1 MESGYYPPGAEH
13 DPNAPYNQ
21 PGDPP
26 EVEVNVMCS
35 QTLSRTVTCE
45 TCDYNPGYIDR
56 DEDGPYREPDD
67 FSDTNWDEVYR
78 SEHKTPLELIETLKE
93 MCEQQLDELIET
105 PIADLKHSLE
115 MRKKIKHLKDLIDD
129 CSGWTEDD
137 IEIMQ
142 D

>member
-26 EVEVNVMCS
+26 EVEVSVMCS

-45 TCDYNPGYIDR
+45 TCDYNPGY
-56 DEDGPYREPDD
+56 EDMDAEGPYREPDD
-67 FSDTNWDEVYR
+67 FSDTDWHEVYKA
-78 SEHKTPLELIETLKE
+78 EHKTPLELIQALKE
-93 MCEQQLDELIET
+93 LCEAQLDDIANT
-105 PIADLKHSLE
+105 PVSSLDNSRE
-115 MRKKIKHLKDLIDD
+115 MRKKMRYLKDLIEE
-129 CSGWTEDD
+129 CSGWVEDD
-137 IEIMQ
+137 LEIMQ